1 MVRLDVGK
9 AGHKAH
15 TLPEVLQ
22 RSDAPKIIS
31 DPMTAENWKDTF
43 VGEFIYVYI
52 IIIIT
57 IIIYIYMY
65 IYNYSYIYYIYTIIY
80 TILIHINP

>member
-43 VGEFIYVYI
+43 VGEFIYVV
-52 IIIIT
+52 
-57 IIIYIYMY
+57 Y
-65 IYNYSYIYYIYTIIY
+65 IYNYNYNYNYIYVYI
-80 TILIHINP
+80 